1 MSGTKKSGAQN
12 RKRKINLENEDK
24 KSSKL
29 MERFYAVPV
38 YQLCNYKFRKYCW
51 SAAMHAKL
59 LINT

>member
-38 YQLCNYKFRKYCW
+38 YQLCNYKF
-51 SAAMHAKL
+51 H
-59 LINT
+59 N